1 MFSKLQLHLSKV
13 FLKIFMRDRQSIF
26 FSLFFPIIFM
36 TVFAFV
42 SSDEQDYIDIGIV
55 NSSANDAAASFIQL
69 LMDDPL
75 FQVTVG
81 EESALREQ
89 LIAGEQTLLLV
100 LPESFAQSVAESSAE
115 PLAQSS
121 TGTSASSTSSVPSAS
136 STPSPSSTLPNQ
148 STELR
153 LLVDAAQVRQLGL
166 IMPVLEQTLISIE
179 REFRGIEPMFTLAI
193 EDVQA
198 RSQRYLDFLLPGLLA
213 FTLMQ
218 LSIAGSGFNIVEYR
232 RKGILKRLFVTPIR
246 PRDFI
251 TSIVMARMSIVLI
264 QLTILLLFAIFLLDI
279 RIVGDF
285 FTFYVMVILGT
296 VVFLCLGFCLGSIAK
311 TQQAVMAVGN
321 IVIFPQIFLSG
332 VFYPI
337 ESMPA
342 FIQPL
347 ARILPLSYLSTGMR
361 DIANNGA
368 SLLEIAPSL
377 LGIAVWFVIAF
388 ILATRLFVW
397 KEVAN

>member
-1 MFSKLQLHLSKV
+1 MPSKLQLHLAKV
-13 FLKIFMRDRQSIF
+13 FLKIFLRDRQSIF

-36 TVFAFV
+36 TVFAFANNGEV
-42 SSDEQDYIDIGIV
+42 DPIELGIV
-55 NSSANDAAASFIQL
+55 KNSPSAVANDFSQMLI
-69 LMDDPL
+69 DNPL
-75 FQVTVG
+75 FEVTLG
-81 EESALREQ
+81 EEEQ
-89 LIAGEQTLLLV
+89 LRAELVEGNQTMVLI
-100 LPESFAQSVAESSAE
+100 LPEGFDAQSDGAE
-115 PLAQSS
+115 LQ
-121 TGTSASSTSSVPSAS
+121 
-136 STPSPSSTLPNQ
+136 
-148 STELR
+148 
-153 LLVDAAQVRQLGL
+153 LLVDAAQVQQLSL
-166 IMPVLEQTLISIE
+166 IMPLLEQTLISIE
-179 REFRGIEPMFTLAI
+179 REFRNIEPMFTLTV

-251 TSIVMARMSIVLI
+251 ASIVMARMAIVLI
-264 QLTILLLFAIFLLDI
+264 QLTVLILVAVLVLNVT
-279 RIVGDF
+279 IVGNF
-285 FTFYVMVILGT
+285 VSFYFIVMLGT
-296 VVFLCLGFCLGSIAK
+296 FIFLCLGFCLGSIAK

-337 ESMPA
+337 ESMPEL
-342 FIQPL
+342 IQPI
-347 ARILPLSYLSTGMR
+347 AKILPLSFVSTAMR
-361 DIANNGA
+361 EIANNGA
-368 SLLEIAPSL
+368 SLLSIAPSL
-377 LGIAVWFVIAF
+377 FGIALWFVIAF

>member
-1 MFSKLQLHLSKV
+1 MPSKLQLHLAKV
-13 FLKIFMRDRQSIF
+13 FLKIFLRDRQSIF

-36 TVFAFV
+36 TVFAFANNGEV
-42 SSDEQDYIDIGIV
+42 DPIELGIV
-55 NSSANDAAASFIQL
+55 NNSPSAVANDFSQMLI
-69 LMDDPL
+69 DNPL
-75 FQVTVG
+75 FEVTLG
-81 EESALREQ
+81 DEEQ
-89 LIAGEQTLLLV
+89 LRAELVEGNQTMVLI
-100 LPESFAQSVAESSAE
+100 LPEGFDAQSDGAE
-115 PLAQSS
+115 LQ
-121 TGTSASSTSSVPSAS
+121 
-136 STPSPSSTLPNQ
+136 
-148 STELR
+148 
-153 LLVDAAQVRQLGL
+153 LLVDAAQVQQLSL
-166 IMPVLEQTLISIE
+166 IMPLLEQTLISIE
-179 REFRGIEPMFTLAI
+179 REFRNIEPMFTLTV

-251 TSIVMARMSIVLI
+251 ASIVMARMAIVLI
-264 QLTILLLFAIFLLDI
+264 QLTVLILVAVLALNVT
-279 RIVGDF
+279 IVGNF
-285 FTFYVMVILGT
+285 VSFYFIVMLGT
-296 VVFLCLGFCLGSIAK
+296 FIFLCLGFCLGSIAK

-337 ESMPA
+337 ESMPEL
-342 FIQPL
+342 IQPI
-347 ARILPLSYLSTGMR
+347 AKILPLSFVSTAMR
-361 DIANNGA
+361 EIANNGA
-368 SLLEIAPSL
+368 SLLSIAPSL
-377 LGIAVWFVIAF
+377 FGIALWFVIAF

>member
-1 MFSKLQLHLSKV
+1 MPSKLQLHLAKV
-13 FLKIFMRDRQSIF
+13 FLKIFLRDRQSIF

-36 TVFAFV
+36 TVFAFANNGEV
-42 SSDEQDYIDIGIV
+42 DPIELGIV
-55 NSSANDAAASFIQL
+55 NNSPSAVANDFSQMLI
-69 LMDDPL
+69 DNPL
-75 FQVTVG
+75 FEVTLG
-81 EESALREQ
+81 EEEQ
-89 LIAGEQTLLLV
+89 LRAELVEGNQTMVLI
-100 LPESFAQSVAESSAE
+100 LPEGFDAQSDGAE
-115 PLAQSS
+115 LQ
-121 TGTSASSTSSVPSAS
+121 
-136 STPSPSSTLPNQ
+136 
-148 STELR
+148 
-153 LLVDAAQVRQLGL
+153 LLVDAAQVQQLSL
-166 IMPVLEQTLISIE
+166 IMPLLEQTLISIE
-179 REFRGIEPMFTLAI
+179 REFRNIEPMFTLAV

-251 TSIVMARMSIVLI
+251 ASIVMARMAIVLI
-264 QLTILLLFAIFLLDI
+264 QLTVLILVAVLALNVT
-279 RIVGDF
+279 IVGNF
-285 FTFYVMVILGT
+285 VSFYFIVMLGT
-296 VVFLCLGFCLGSIAK
+296 FIFLCLGFCLGSIAK

-337 ESMPA
+337 ESMPEL
-342 FIQPL
+342 IQPI
-347 ARILPLSYLSTGMR
+347 AKILPLSFVSTAMR
-361 DIANNGA
+361 EIANNGA
-368 SLLEIAPSL
+368 SLLSIAPSL
-377 LGIAVWFVIAF
+377 FGIALWFVIAF